1 MEKMNERMLK
11 TVTDRVSSISIFI
24 VMVVGRYRGDGPYLF
39 DPKRH
44 FQNR

>member
-1 MEKMNERMLK
+1 MEKWNERMLK

-24 VMVVGRYRGDGPYLF
+24 VMVVAVIVGMVLYLF